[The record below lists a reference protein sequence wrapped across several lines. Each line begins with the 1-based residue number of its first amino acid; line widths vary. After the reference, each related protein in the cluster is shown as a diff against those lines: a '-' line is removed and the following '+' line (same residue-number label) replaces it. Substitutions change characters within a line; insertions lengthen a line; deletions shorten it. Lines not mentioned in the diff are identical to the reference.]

1 MDSLD
6 YYNLSRRIS
15 ALEREMAQRDA
26 EMKAFRTVAADLV
39 KFRDAA
45 AAAAGTPRVSV

>member
-15 ALEREMAQRDA
+15 ALERAMAERDA
-26 EMKAFRTVAADLV
+26 EIKEIRTVAKDLV
-39 KFRDAA
+39 RLRDAA
-45 AAAAGTPRVSV
+45 QQAAGTPRVSV